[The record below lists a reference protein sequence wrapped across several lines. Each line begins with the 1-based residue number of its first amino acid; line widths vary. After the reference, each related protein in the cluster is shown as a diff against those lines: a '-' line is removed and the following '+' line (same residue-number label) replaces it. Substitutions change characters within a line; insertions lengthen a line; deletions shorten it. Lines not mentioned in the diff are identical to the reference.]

1 MYMAMIASAYR
12 ASRVLYNFLKSNFD
26 GCSKLWLL
34 PANICDCVPETF
46 DEAGVRYEYVDI
58 SAETWCMD
66 FVQVI
71 DSISHY
77 AGLLYVHTY
86 GVEDTPLE
94 MFAELKRRNPQICI
108 IDDRCLCTPENQMH
122 AEQIADVELYSTGSK
137 KQVNMHGGGYAI
149 ISDGWKYKEYAMPE
163 EEKHSSNWEY
173 DWDVLKTTKA
183 AAEKHKAEIFA
194 IYEQLLSA
202 SVRMSEDLLN
212 WRYNILVEN
221 RDEILKAIF
230 DAGLFASAHYK
241 PQGQGMPNCAY
252 LHQHVIN
259 LFEDEYISIEQA
271 KKICEIIN
279 EKTGH
284 GV

>member
-26 GCSKLWLL
+26 EASRPWLL

-46 DEAGVRYEYVDI
+46 DAAGVRYEYVDI
-58 SAETWCMD
+58 TTDTWCMD
-66 FVQVI
+66 FAQVM
-71 DSISHY
+71 DNLSNY

-86 GVEDTPLE
+86 GVEDTPFDV
-94 MFAELKRRNPQICI
+94 FAEIKHRNPHICI
-108 IDDRCLCTPENQMH
+108 IDDRCLCTPENQLH
-122 AEQIADVELYSTGSK
+122 ANQVADVELYSTGSK

-149 ISDGWKYKEYAMPE
+149 ISDGWKYKEHPMPE
-163 EEKHSSNWEY
+163 DDKHPSAWEYNWEQ
-173 DWDVLKTTKA
+173 LKATKA
-183 AAEKHKAEIFA
+183 AANKHKAEIFA
-194 IYEQLLSA
+194 IYEQLLPA
-202 SVRMSEDLLN
+202 SIRMPEGLRH

-221 RDEILKAIF
+221 RDEVLKAIF

-241 PQGQGMPNCAY
+241 PQAPNMPNATY

-271 KKICEIIN
+271 KAICAIIN
-279 EKTGH
+279 EKFTR
-284 GV
+284 